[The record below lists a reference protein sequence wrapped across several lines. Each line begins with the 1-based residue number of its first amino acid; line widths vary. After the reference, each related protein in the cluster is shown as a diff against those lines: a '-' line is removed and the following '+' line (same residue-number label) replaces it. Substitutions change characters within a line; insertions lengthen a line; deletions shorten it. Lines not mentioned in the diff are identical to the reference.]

1 MTENIYSKYETLLDE
16 LETNFDDDPMK
27 TMCQMV
33 DLYENLNSTYYH
45 DLYDSISLW
54 ITEYGN
60 EKILKYIEDKH
71 NPKLKK
77 LQDFLLH
84 KLQNRGY

>member
-1 MTENIYSKYETLLDE
+1 MDYRN
-16 LETNFDDDPMK
+16 
-27 TMCQMV
+27 
-33 DLYENLNSTYYH
+33 
-45 DLYDSISLW
+45 
-54 ITEYGN
+54 GN

-71 NPKLKK
+71 NPELKK